1 MEIFWLLLIAA
12 IGFFIYTVK
21 KERKYELQQKQ
32 YDGST
37 QQLQKK
43 LEEAADNIVA
53 MIDERNDQ
61 LAFLIVEADAK
72 ISQLEEKI
80 LQFSKLSETELVHQT
95 VQEEMLL
102 PTIES
107 TESDESD
114 ESDEDFLS
122 GKGQKEQVLLL
133 RSRGETINEIVK
145 KVGLEETA
153 VKLIIEMNK

>member
-80 LQFSKLSETELVHQT
+80 LQFSKIHHFSK
-95 VQEEMLL
+95 
-102 PTIES
+102 I
-107 TESDESD
+107 
-114 ESDEDFLS
+114 
-122 GKGQKEQVLLL
+122 K
-133 RSRGETINEIVK
+133 
-145 KVGLEETA
+145 
-153 VKLIIEMNK
+153 

>member
-80 LQFSKLSETELVHQT
+80 LQFSKLRETELVHQT

-107 TESDESD
+107 TESD

>member
-72 ISQLEEKI
+72 ISQLEE
-80 LQFSKLSETELVHQT
+80 
-95 VQEEMLL
+95 
-102 PTIES
+102 
-107 TESDESD
+107 
-114 ESDEDFLS
+114 
-122 GKGQKEQVLLL
+122 
-133 RSRGETINEIVK
+133 
-145 KVGLEETA
+145 
-153 VKLIIEMNK
+153 

>member
-80 LQFSKLSETELVHQT
+80 LQFSKLRETELVPPT

-114 ESDEDFLS
+114 EDFLS
-122 GKGQKEQVLLL
+122 CKGQKEQVLLL

>member
-21 KERKYELQQKQ
+21 KERKYEIQQKQ

-80 LQFSKLSETELVHQT
+80 LQFSKLRETELVPPT

>member
-80 LQFSKLSETELVHQT
+80 LQFSKLSETELVHPT